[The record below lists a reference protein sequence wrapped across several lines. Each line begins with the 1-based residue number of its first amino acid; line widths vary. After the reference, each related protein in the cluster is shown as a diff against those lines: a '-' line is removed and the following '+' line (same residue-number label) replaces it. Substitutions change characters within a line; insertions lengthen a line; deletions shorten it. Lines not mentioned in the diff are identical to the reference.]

1 MNSNV
6 YESIKK
12 VKTIIIHTIAD
23 EAGMGMGMGMGNETY
38 FLDREKKESSAP
50 ARFLSNTH

>member
-23 EAGMGMGMGMGNETY
+23 EAGMGMGNETY
-38 FLDREKKESSAP
+38 FLDRETKESSAP